1 MHHARPETEPTVRV
15 MDGLRRAV
23 RALRAGNV
31 DAERELGVSVA
42 QLFVLRQIADVPG
55 ISVAQLAGRTHT
67 AQSSVSEVV
76 ARLVAEHYVT
86 KAPATDDRR
95 RAALTVTAKGR
106 AVTARAGRTVQERL
120 IEALNRLP
128 RDDRRRF
135 ADLFEDW
142 LREAGLE
149 DVPATMF
156 FEPSPRRSPAGRPV
170 SPRSSGSAKQE
181 P

>member
-1 MHHARPETEPTVRV
+1 MHDARPETEATVRV

-42 QLFVLRQIADVPG
+42 QLFVLRQIAEVPG

-86 KAPATDDRR
+86 KAPAADDRR

-120 IEALNRLP
+120 IEGLDRLS
-128 RDDRRRF
+128 RDDRQQF
-135 ADLFEDW
+135 ARLFETW
-142 LREAGLE
+142 LQEAGLE
-149 DVPATMF
+149 DIPASMF
-156 FEPSPRRSPAGRPV
+156 FEPPPSRNRPR
-170 SPRSSGSAKQE
+170 
-181 P
+181 